1 MLPQAANAELG
12 NFFEALFRRKIFEI
26 WLRLR
31 RLPAVVRPILER
43 PPNLRATQFYS
54 GSLIAIVLRFSPSRP
69 TMLSIAR
76 FSFSAAPVTAKS
88 IVGA

>member
-31 RLPAVVRPILER
+31 RLPAVVRQSSSDARTFEGHAILLR
-43 PPNLRATQFYS
+43 LFDRYRLTLFPQPPDDAVDSTLQFF
-54 GSLIAIVLRFSPSRP
+54 R
-69 TMLSIAR
+69 
-76 FSFSAAPVTAKS
+76 
-88 IVGA
+88 GASDG